1 LRRSFLDFSRVN
13 TEKLFEKRLTILIS
27 ILFILT
33 MLLVG
38 RLYFLQVISYEHFET
53 LSETN
58 RIKHIQIPPRRGI
71 IYDRNNMVL
80 ADNSSLY
87 SVEINIKEATNIKKI
102 ITAVDEEIGLTKEE
116 INIFFKKKS
125 KYSHQNVV
133 TLKNNLSDAEIAKI
147 LSIRYKY
154 DGLDVTASLL
164 RRYPYEKIT
173 NHVIGNVGY
182 IDKKDLSKL
191 NKKKYKGSKY
201 IGKTGIEKYY
211 ENILHGEPGSKHVE
225 INARGR

>member
-1 LRRSFLDFSRVN
+1 
-13 TEKLFEKRLTILIS
+13 
-27 ILFILT
+27 
-33 MLLVG
+33 
-38 RLYFLQVISYEHFET
+38 
-53 LSETN
+53 
-58 RIKHIQIPPRRGI
+58 
-71 IYDRNNMVL
+71 MVL

-125 KYSHQNVV
+125 KYSHHNVI

-225 INARGR
+225 INARGRQVRDIDEKRPSPGQDIHLTLDVELQKYMYSMLSDYVGSSVVMNPKNGEIL